1 MRHSHFRR
9 IAATGAVVGG
19 VCGIAAN
26 AALLGFYALAQPWEW
41 GFSPWAWLGPANDV
55 IAGPAG
61 GVELP
66 LIGCRSRAGGGDG
79 AQPVVRAQMCPAARP
94 AGSDPNP
101 WVSV

>member
-41 GFSPWAWLGPANDV
+41 VQPM
-55 IAGPAG
+55 
-61 GVELP
+61 GVA
-66 LIGCRSRAGGGDG
+66 RAGERRDRRCGWRGGATAHRVPQSCRWGKMGPGRWCAPKCAPQQDLS
-79 AQPVVRAQMCPAARP
+79 AQTQIR
-94 AGSDPNP
+94 G
-101 WVSV
+101 